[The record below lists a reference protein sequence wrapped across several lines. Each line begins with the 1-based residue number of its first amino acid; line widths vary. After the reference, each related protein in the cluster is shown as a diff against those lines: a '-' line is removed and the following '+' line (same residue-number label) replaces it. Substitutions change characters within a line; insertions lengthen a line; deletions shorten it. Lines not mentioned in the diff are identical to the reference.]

1 MTKDELTMLHLMAMG
16 RWDMDSAEVDQ
27 ALKQA
32 GLNPNDPRDYTKE
45 QAVKACQDY
54 HRRLNA

>member
-32 GLNPNDPRDYTKE
+32 GLNPNDPRDYPKE
-45 QAVKACQDY
+45 QAVKVCQDY